1 MYYACWFNYKY
12 CMISI
17 LLSSL
22 TYELLRSLFLNF
34 QRHRRVVYFLDLVS
48 DFIEFTSQNFV
59 WLTLYT
65 CMLIMSASI
74 CQAFTGIKHY
84 SKWFTYFNLLRITK
98 TLGNITICNLQITIY
113 NLQLSDIIREDYTTS
128 KLQSRESELVNLKII
143 TRDIHLLS

>member
-22 TYELLRSLFLNF
+22 TYELLRSLFLSF
-34 QRHRRVVYFLDLVS
+34 QLHRRVVYFLDLVS
-48 DFIEFTSQNFV
+48 DFTEFTSQNFV
-59 WLTLYT
+59 RLTLYT

-84 SKWFTYFNLLRITK
+84 SKWFTHFNLLGITK
-98 TLGNITICNLQITIY
+98 PLHNITTCNFQITIY
-113 NLQLSDIIREDYTTS
+113 NLQLWDVIREDNTTS
-128 KLQSRESELVNLKII
+128 KLQSRELELFNLKII
-143 TRDIHLLS
+143 TRGTHLLS